1 MKLKINSPDR
11 LYSPTRLQALEGR
24 GQTLGK
30 ELKYS
35 GGLDTF
41 VYLFIYFKVR
51 IKMFLCLECVG
62 VTQPCAFA
70 KTHRAI
76 HENGSYLL
84 CVLYV
89 LVKTL
94 RIKGISLVWGRM
106 RICMEA
112 VGSEG
117 SS

>member
-1 MKLKINSPDR
+1 
-11 LYSPTRLQALEGR
+11 
-24 GQTLGK
+24 
-30 ELKYS
+30 
-35 GGLDTF
+35 
-41 VYLFIYFKVR
+41 
-51 IKMFLCLECVG
+51 MFLCLECVG